1 MRTRL
6 YIWGLFCCLL
16 AFNNLQGQSQKANP
30 FELVPRLEEK
40 PGEKDK
46 AEAPEEAA
54 NPFDLVEPAEEKI
67 SLPNPILPI
76 QKKTTDQ
83 SFGSN
88 SFLLA
93 TILFGL
99 ILMAVMVTTLRPFIN
114 KCYRAVLNEN
124 MLNQIYRERETG
136 TFLPYLLLYV
146 LFFVQAGT
154 FLFLVLRHNKLSFQ
168 ASPFFLLVGC
178 ILLVSFLFFLKHLL
192 LATVGSIFPVS
203 KETRVYSFTIMVYSI
218 ILGLLLAAANLMI
231 AYAPTELI
239 RYLIGAGLFLIT
251 GLYIVRGFRGLL
263 LANNYV
269 RFHIFHFL
277 LYICTVE
284 IVPILV
290 LYKMITNQL
299 G

>member
-16 AFNNLQGQSQKANP
+16 AFNNLQGQSQQANP
-30 FELVPRLEEK
+30 FELTPRLKEK
-40 PGEKDK
+40 PVADDK
-46 AEAPEEAA
+46 VEAPEEAA
-54 NPFDLVEPAEEKI
+54 NPFDLVAPDKEKI
-67 SLPNPILPI
+67 SIPTPILPI
-76 QKKTTDQ
+76 QKEKTDQ
-83 SFGSN
+83 PFGSN
-88 SFLLA
+88 SFLLGV
-93 TILFGL
+93 ILFGL
-99 ILMAVMVTTLRPFIN
+99 ILMAVLVTTLRPFIN

-136 TFLPYLLLYV
+136 TFTPYFLLYIS
-146 LFFVQAGT
+146 FFIQAGI
-154 FLFLVLRHNKLSFQ
+154 FLFLIFRHHELSFQ
-168 ASPFFLLVGC
+168 TSPFLLLLGC
-178 ILLVSFLFFLKHLL
+178 ILLIAVLFFLKHLL
-192 LATVGSIFPVS
+192 LAIVGNIFPIS

-218 ILGLLLAAANLMI
+218 ILGLLLAPANLMT
-231 AYAPTELI
+231 AYAPVDSI
-239 RYLIGAGLFLIT
+239 RYFIIASLVMIVA
-251 GLYIVRGFRGLL
+251 LYVVRAFRGLL
-263 LANNYV
+263 LANNYL